1 MIKIVIS
8 DSGPLISLANAN
20 ALDLLLNFEPGV
32 EVVVTDIVYLE
43 TTSGRDVH
51 KDAEKIYQFL
61 SQNSG
66 HITIQGTG
74 YGQLLLDKIKSDPNY
89 RLPPDAG
96 EMSIMSYDINSDD
109 PAIVLFEDKW
119 FLDPK
124 RLKAS
129 SNIVSTCAFV
139 KVALARNL
147 ISQKRYS
154 EIIGTLKMFKRN
166 LQMVETDTEW
176 ERSLGNR

>member
-32 EVVVTDIVYLE
+32 EVVVTDIVYL
-43 TTSGRDVH
+43 
-51 KDAEKIYQFL
+51 
-61 SQNSG
+61 
-66 HITIQGTG
+66 
-74 YGQLLLDKIKSDPNY
+74 
-89 RLPPDAG
+89 
-96 EMSIMSYDINSDD
+96 NSDH

-139 KVALARNL
+139 KAALARNL

-166 LQMVETDTEW
+166 LQMVETDTER

>member
-20 ALDLLLNFEPGV
+20 ALDLLLDFEPDV
-32 EVVVTDIVYLE
+32 EVVVTDIVYHE
-43 TTSGRDVH
+43 TTLGRDVH

-61 SQNSG
+61 SKNSG

-89 RLPPDAG
+89 KLPPDAG

-124 RLKAS
+124 RLKSS

-147 ISQKRYS
+147 ISHKRYS
-154 EIIGTLKMFKRN
+154 EIIGALKIFKRT
-166 LQMVETDTEW
+166 LQVVESDIEW
-176 ERSLGNR
+176 ESSLGHR

>member
-20 ALDLLLNFEPGV
+20 ALDLLLNFEPDV
-32 EVVVTDIVYLE
+32 EIIVTDIVYYE
-43 TTSGRDVH
+43 TTSGRKDH
-51 KDAEKIYQFL
+51 KDAEKIAQFL
-61 SQNSG
+61 SRYSG
-66 HITIQGTG
+66 HITIQSTG

-96 EMSIMSYDINSDD
+96 EMSIMSLDINAGD
-109 PAIVLFEDKW
+109 PTIVLFEDKW
-119 FLDPK
+119 FLDSR
-124 RLKAS
+124 RLKPS
-129 SNIVSTCAFV
+129 SNIISTCAFV
-139 KVALARNL
+139 KVALVRNL

-166 LQMVETDTEW
+166 LQIVETDTEW

>member
-32 EVVVTDIVYLE
+32 EVVVTDIVYIE

-66 HITIQGTG
+66 HITIQSTG
-74 YGQLLLDKIKSDPNY
+74 YGAASTRQDKI
-89 RLPPDAG
+89 
-96 EMSIMSYDINSDD
+96 
-109 PAIVLFEDKW
+109 
-119 FLDPK
+119 
-124 RLKAS
+124 
-129 SNIVSTCAFV
+129 
-139 KVALARNL
+139 
-147 ISQKRYS
+147 
-154 EIIGTLKMFKRN
+154 
-166 LQMVETDTEW
+166 
-176 ERSLGNR
+176 